1 MKKMILPNKY
11 ITMSES
17 LIGLS
22 ACVLDIIDDNRY
34 TIEQVWDRLNKKY
47 IRTNKIHD
55 KPTYSKYILTIT
67 YMYISRMISYDEK
80 GVIFN
85 ENIATKNN

>member
-1 MKKMILPNKY
+1 MILPNKY

-47 IRTNKIHD
+47 IRTKQHFISNCRIRKSGYWWRRNHRIHF
-55 KPTYSKYILTIT
+55 S
-67 YMYISRMISYDEK
+67 
-80 GVIFN
+80 
-85 ENIATKNN
+85 